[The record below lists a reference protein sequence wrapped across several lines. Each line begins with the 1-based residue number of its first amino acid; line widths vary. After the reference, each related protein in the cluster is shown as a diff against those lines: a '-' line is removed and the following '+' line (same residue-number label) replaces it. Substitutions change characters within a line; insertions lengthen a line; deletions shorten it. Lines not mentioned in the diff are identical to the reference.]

1 MPSRRLLYYP
11 NSSYKTD
18 DKHHHDQA
26 KPHLKPNGRAL
37 IIGFG
42 VLGVGVVIVVV
53 LLLILWYNRLKSS
66 RTSPYD
72 LTAVRL
78 QRFTYRELK
87 ASTRSFN
94 STHRLGKGGFGVVYR
109 GVLRNGKEIAVKRLD
124 ITSLQGE
131 REFQNELSIIGG
143 LRSPFVVSL
152 LGYCA
157 DKKRR
162 LLVYEHMQNRSLQ
175 EALFENDSPSKL
187 DWETRFKIILDIA
200 QALAFLHL
208 ECDPPIIHGDIKPSN
223 VLLDARFSAKLADFG
238 LARLKCDVEF
248 GPELFSQDLGRSQEF
263 QCRSQD
269 LWKSQDLGKSQDLN
283 ISQDFNISYDL
294 YKNQDVG
301 KMNRDNANTKTDA
314 VDYGEGSIWKLSGR
328 KMVNII
334 DGDGLSPRSVDK
346 ESEVDFA
353 LALQL
358 QHQAS
363 SSSKIEYLS
372 DNALV
377 HEVVNS
383 GDEEIGLQMK
393 GKEILTEGEDWCK
406 NCPSDAG
413 TDDISSFD
421 RSKELRASP
430 SDCKDSKKKQP
441 WGKDW
446 WWRQDGSGELCAKDY
461 VMEWIGSQIR
471 PSRSGNWD
479 DENKVEKAETDGTKT
494 PEVHKEPSGELSL
507 TESMRIADKKSGK
520 NKHKKFKEWWKEE
533 YFAEINKKSRKL
545 KLEKRWKRGKKFETW
560 RDGCFSG
567 DLSKGNSRRHN
578 ARSDSRGRDLW
589 KDDHSGEI
597 SFRRGW
603 RSRNKKKNPSMGSD
617 LWSGDLLSRD
627 VSSTTSMR
635 GTVCYIAPEYGGC
648 GFLSEKG
655 DIYSFG
661 VLMLVIVSGRRPLH
675 ILASPMKDFEKAN
688 LITWS
693 RHLAQTGNILD
704 LMDESLKDVYNRDQ
718 ASLCITLALLCLQ
731 RIPEMRPDTSEIV
744 KILKGEMDAP
754 GLPLEFS
761 PSPPCR
767 VFSKAR
773 QKLNADVAVSID
785 FP

>member
-26 KPHLKPNGRAL
+26 HPHLKPNGRAL

-42 VLGVGVVIVVV
+42 VLGVGVVILVV
-53 LLLILWYNRLKSS
+53 LLLILWYNHLKSS

-157 DKKRR
+157 DRTRR

-238 LARLKCDVEF
+238 LARLKCDADF

-314 VDYGEGSIWKLSGR
+314 LTMGREALGSSLVGR
-328 KMVNII
+328 
-334 DGDGLSPRSVDK
+334 
-346 ESEVDFA
+346 
-353 LALQL
+353 
-358 QHQAS
+358 
-363 SSSKIEYLS
+363 
-372 DNALV
+372 
-377 HEVVNS
+377 
-383 GDEEIGLQMK
+383 
-393 GKEILTEGEDWCK
+393 W
-406 NCPSDAG
+406 
-413 TDDISSFD
+413 
-421 RSKELRASP
+421 
-430 SDCKDSKKKQP
+430 
-441 WGKDW
+441 
-446 WWRQDGSGELCAKDY
+446 
-461 VMEWIGSQIR
+461 
-471 PSRSGNWD
+471 
-479 DENKVEKAETDGTKT
+479 
-494 PEVHKEPSGELSL
+494 
-507 TESMRIADKKSGK
+507 
-520 NKHKKFKEWWKEE
+520 
-533 YFAEINKKSRKL
+533 
-545 KLEKRWKRGKKFETW
+545 
-560 RDGCFSG
+560 
-567 DLSKGNSRRHN
+567 
-578 ARSDSRGRDLW
+578 
-589 KDDHSGEI
+589 
-597 SFRRGW
+597 
-603 RSRNKKKNPSMGSD
+603 
-617 LWSGDLLSRD
+617 
-627 VSSTTSMR
+627 
-635 GTVCYIAPEYGGC
+635 
-648 GFLSEKG
+648 
-655 DIYSFG
+655 
-661 VLMLVIVSGRRPLH
+661 
-675 ILASPMKDFEKAN
+675 
-688 LITWS
+688 
-693 RHLAQTGNILD
+693 
-704 LMDESLKDVYNRDQ
+704 
-718 ASLCITLALLCLQ
+718 
-731 RIPEMRPDTSEIV
+731 
-744 KILKGEMDAP
+744 
-754 GLPLEFS
+754 
-761 PSPPCR
+761 
-767 VFSKAR
+767 
-773 QKLNADVAVSID
+773 
-785 FP
+785 